1 MLPNKS
7 FSKQTLKLIAN
18 FRDISETNTDI
29 PAGVPVVAFSDALQK
44 LLRKKLSKTS
54 KNKTIKLLQTYWNDW
69 FKGTDFAKCIPER
82 LDKWDC
88 LWIKVPDAILR
99 QKLQFKT
106 TLFLNTINNF
116 LPKQLKDVHWFV

>member
-1 MLPNKS
+1 MLPSKK

-18 FRDISETNTDI
+18 FRVVSELNTEFSS
-29 PAGVPVVAFSDALQK
+29 GVPVVHFSEVLQK
-44 LLRKKLSKTS
+44 TLRKKLSKTPQ
-54 KNKTIKLLQTYWNDW
+54 NKTIDLLQTYWNDW
-69 FKGTDFAKCIPER
+69 FKGTDFMKCIPER

-88 LWIKVPDAILR
+88 LWVKVPNAILR

-116 LPKQLKDVHWFV
+116 LPEKIKNVRWFI